1 MKNTA
6 YSCLEQSNEAEDDD
20 CTLLARAFLVLYPS
34 HTIHTKIFGR
44 SALPRWTPRE
54 RIRHTVNTHSRH
66 DTHHGYKQCSKESC
80 TEHGLSSLLT
90 RASNTQHSTLRLR
103 QLLLRAYYDVT
114 DDDDDS
120 THYRRGARVAAVA
133 VVAGWFTTPQIF
145 LLIRRNILFWSE
157 SGGDGLESAVANYIS
172 HLSNSGFWCPQV
184 WHLSIPGMDSI
195 ESNTETLLLLLLLWP
210 SRVSPNPTHDF
221 KHHTSS
227 SSSS

>member
-54 RIRHTVNTHSRH
+54 RIRHTVSTQRH

-133 VVAGWFTTPQIF
+133 VVAGRFTTPQIF

-157 SGGDGLESAVANYIS
+157 SGGDGLEAAVANYIS
-172 HLSNSGFWCPQV
+172 LVQFWFLV
-184 WHLSIPGMDSI
+184 
-195 ESNTETLLLLLLLWP
+195 
-210 SRVSPNPTHDF
+210 
-221 KHHTSS
+221 SS
-227 SSSS
+227 SLAPLYSGYGFDRIKH

>member
-1 MKNTA
+1 MH
-6 YSCLEQSNEAEDDD
+6 S
-20 CTLLARAFLVLYPS
+20 ARARVSRSVSLAHNTHQNIWTFRTSPVDPSRAYPP
-34 HTIHTKIFGR
+34 HRKH
-44 SALPRWTPRE
+44 
-54 RIRHTVNTHSRH
+54 THSRH

-80 TEHGLSSLLT
+80 TEHRLSSLLT

-133 VVAGWFTTPQIF
+133 VVAGRFTTPQIF

-157 SGGDGLESAVANYIS
+157 SGGDGLEAAVANYIS
-172 HLSNSGFWCPQV
+172 LVQFWFLVSSSLAPLYSGYGFDR
-184 WHLSIPGMDSI
+184 I
-195 ESNTETLLLLLLLWP
+195 TETLLLLLLLWP

-227 SSSS
+227 SSSSS

>member
-80 TEHGLSSLLT
+80 TGSLLCSRE
-90 RASNTQHSTLRLR
+90 RATLNTALS
-103 QLLLRAYYDVT
+103 V
-114 DDDDDS
+114 
-120 THYRRGARVAAVA
+120 
-133 VVAGWFTTPQIF
+133 
-145 LLIRRNILFWSE
+145 
-157 SGGDGLESAVANYIS
+157 SGNY
-172 HLSNSGFWCPQV
+172 CCV
-184 WHLSIPGMDSI
+184 
-195 ESNTETLLLLLLLWP
+195 
-210 SRVSPNPTHDF
+210 PTM
-221 KHHTSS
+221 T
-227 SSSS
+227 